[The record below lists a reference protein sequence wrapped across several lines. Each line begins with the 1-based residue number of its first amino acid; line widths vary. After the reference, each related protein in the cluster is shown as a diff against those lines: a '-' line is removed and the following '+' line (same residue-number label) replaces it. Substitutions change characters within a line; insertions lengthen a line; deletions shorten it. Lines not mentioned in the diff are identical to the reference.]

1 MKKKLKTEV
10 GRRLCL
16 TRLLLWSSEVVI
28 VLLRWGTEMELFAQ
42 AVASIALIMLLII
55 ITQTEASGQV
65 RRRDEP
71 PHPLSK
77 VALHRSRELLD
88 SSVTISASPDLL
100 GQNGQTAAYVTVS
113 FKKQKGAAETDWI
126 GVFSPAKFKY
136 FPSPSPC
143 QVLSIVNVRKS

>member
-1 MKKKLKTEV
+1 
-10 GRRLCL
+10 
-16 TRLLLWSSEVVI
+16 
-28 VLLRWGTEMELFAQ
+28 MELFAQ

-100 GQNGQTAAYVTVS
+100 GQNVASPFSSSLPVPCMLLLS
-113 FKKQKGAAETDWI
+113 W
-126 GVFSPAKFKY
+126 VFIMVLVKMH
-136 FPSPSPC
+136 FPNIPS
-143 QVLSIVNVRKS
+143 S